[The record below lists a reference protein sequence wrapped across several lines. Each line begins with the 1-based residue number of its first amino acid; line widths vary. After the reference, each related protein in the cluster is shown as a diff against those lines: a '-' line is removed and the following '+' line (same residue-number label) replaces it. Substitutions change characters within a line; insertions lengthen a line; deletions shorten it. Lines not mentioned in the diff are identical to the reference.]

1 MAVWTGYDY
10 PKTQSS
16 VKTLSI
22 FRDFMEVIHKGKEK
36 VEFKTASNVI
46 TKQTETQPE
55 TTTSE
60 EQETSTKQ
68 ETTSRVQATTKEQIQ
83 KTTAD
88 NTSTS
93 TKATEKTTENKTKH
107 TGEWDAPTQTDK
119 VIE

>member
-36 VEFKTASNVI
+36 VEFKSASNVI

-60 EQETSTKQ
+60 EQEIYQAGNNKQGSGNNERTDTKDN
-68 ETTSRVQATTKEQIQ
+68 SR
-83 KTTAD
+83 
-88 NTSTS
+88 
-93 TKATEKTTENKTKH
+93 
-107 TGEWDAPTQTDK
+107 
-119 VIE
+119 